1 MKLFFLEEIVYVFAN
16 SVYTLIQV
24 FGILHLSHNTARE
37 SRSVVKARASSKP
50 QGCPCHNLSLIFLPL
65 QRRRNI
71 TDFAAM
77 SDHVTPE
84 DQHTPTASPT
94 SGPGERHAARRAKAA
109 IQDEDDQHAPIAR
122 PAFGLGER
130 DAARQAKAAAGPAS
144 GLGEQNTVRKADDAR
159 KAAVLKHIS
168 EGKNKYFQT
177 GQQTQVAS
185 SSPNENLQS
194 QMTRLF
200 LEMEKHFKG
209 KKEDDWAEAE
219 LIAKQLI
226 LWPELPIYYRTRA
239 HIVSRRGSLHYS
251 STD

>member
-1 MKLFFLEEIVYVFAN
+1 MCNDF
-16 SVYTLIQV
+16 Q
-24 FGILHLSHNTARE
+24 
-37 SRSVVKARASSKP
+37 SVV
-50 QGCPCHNLSLIFLPL
+50 LVIIFLIFLSL
-65 QRRRNI
+65 QRRHNI

-77 SDHVTPE
+77 SDNVTPE
-84 DQHTPTASPT
+84 DHNTPTASPT
-94 SGPGERHAARRAKAA
+94 FGLGGRHAVRQAKAAASPASGFGEQQSVQDEDDQQTVMVSPTFGLGERDAARRAKAA
-109 IQDEDDQHAPIAR
+109 IRDEDDQHAPIVS
-122 PAFGLGER
+122 PTFGLGER

-159 KAAVLKHIS
+159 KAATLKHIT
-168 EGKNKYFQT
+168 EGKNKYSGI

-219 LIAKQLI
+219 FIAKQLI

-239 HIVSRRGSLHYS
+239 HIVSQRGTLHYS